1 MRIKFKL
8 ETEPVAKSR
17 PRLGDNRVYTPS
29 KTRRFENTV
38 AVEYQKRFSG
48 ITFKGPV
55 KLTVF
60 LGYEPPKSLSKK
72 KRQQLIGK
80 LRDKKPDIDNLE
92 KSIMDGLQ
100 KGGAYKDDGQVAIA
114 YSVKYYAE
122 SYSIV
127 IELEEMG
134 RETVV
139 DLGECDY
146 GKTIE

>member
-1 MRIKFKL
+1 MKIRFEL

-38 AVEYQKRFSG
+38 AVEYQKQFG
-48 ITFKGPV
+48 NIKFEGPV
-55 KLTVF
+55 KLVMF

-72 KRQQLIGK
+72 KRQEMIGK

-100 KGGAYKDDGQVAIA
+100 KGGAFNDDSQVAIA
-114 YSVKYYAE
+114 YSIKYYAAR
-122 SYSIV
+122 YSIRV
-127 IELEEMG
+127 ELEEISAEYDVMG
-134 RETVV
+134 EITRWEN
-139 DLGECDY
+139 D
-146 GKTIE
+146 

>member
-1 MRIKFKL
+1 MRVRFEL
-8 ETEPVAKSR
+8 DTEPVAKSR
-17 PRLGDNRVYTPS
+17 PRFGDNRVYTPS
-29 KTRRFENTV
+29 KTRLFENTV
-38 AVEYQKRFSG
+38 AVEYQRRFARLQ
-48 ITFKGPV
+48 FNGPV

-100 KGGAYKDDGQVAIA
+100 KGGAFRDDGQVAIA

-122 SYSIV
+122 RYSIK
-127 IELEEMG
+127 IELEEMTDAVIDIG
-134 RETVV
+134 
-139 DLGECDY
+139 DLEKWGNV
-146 GKTIE
+146 

>member
-1 MRIKFKL
+1 MKIRFEL

-38 AVEYQKRFSG
+38 AVEYQKQFG
-48 ITFKGPV
+48 NIKFEGPV

-60 LGYEPPKSLSKK
+60 LGYEPPRSLSKK

-100 KGGAYKDDGQVAIA
+100 KGGAFRDDGQVAIA
-114 YSVKYYAE
+114 YSIKYYAE
-122 SYSIV
+122 RYSIRV
-127 IELEEMG
+127 ELEEMG
-134 RETVV
+134 EQF
-139 DLGECDY
+139 DIGELVTWEND
-146 GKTIE
+146 